1 MEERVAKTFSV
12 RPNPSNGL
20 FYLQLNNSNES
31 IQSVSVLN
39 LVGQEVY
46 SANYSGES
54 AVNAATL
61 DLSGLVNGQYIL
73 RVNQNGTSL
82 FSQIVLQK

>member
-1 MEERVAKTFSV
+1 
-12 RPNPSNGL
+12 
-20 FYLQLNNSNES
+20 LNNSNES